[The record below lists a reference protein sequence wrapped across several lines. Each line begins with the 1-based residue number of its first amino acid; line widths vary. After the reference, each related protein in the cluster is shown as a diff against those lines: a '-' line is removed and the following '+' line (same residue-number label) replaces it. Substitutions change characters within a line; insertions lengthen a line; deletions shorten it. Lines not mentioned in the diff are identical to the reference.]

1 MHVFQLLSLKI
12 VLTVKNEMIMFVNL
26 MGTWPR
32 LLMSK
37 RHCVHHALLS
47 SVSVSL
53 TDMTEKCH
61 ISGICRSCMQKLSQH
76 STAQRMLLRFLLE
89 GALSPVLSL
98 CDMAVHFEYYLVQDF
113 KSITL
118 L

>member
-1 MHVFQLLSLKI
+1 MHVFQLLSIKI
-12 VLTVKNEMIMFVNL
+12 ILTVKEEIIMFAKL
-26 MGTWPR
+26 IGTWPT
-32 LLMSK
+32 LLVSK
-37 RHCVHHALLS
+37 MHCVQNALLS

-89 GALSPVLSL
+89 GALSSVLLL
-98 CDMAVHFEYYLVQDF
+98 CDMAVQFEYYLV
-113 KSITL
+113 
-118 L
+118 